1 VNNLRNNHIDRKYLK
16 FFGRVNASISHELK
30 NILAIISETT
40 GFLDDL
46 VKLAHQDGK
55 FDLQILENSTKS
67 IAEEIQ
73 RGFHTI
79 RQMNNFAHSVDENE
93 KELDAAESIQL
104 AVNLTRFLSTAKP
117 VVIQEAE
124 QPVHVTVNPFL
135 FVILLYSMLCQLFT
149 NTQADQIQV
158 RFNLDETDRVEIIFS
173 HDDAGSMEPVPEDIN
188 YILEK
193 LDISMIV
200 NHNPFEIR
208 LQMSSK

>member
-16 FFGRVNASISHELK
+16 FFGSVNASISHELK

-93 KELDAAESIQL
+93 KELDAVESIQL

-135 FVILLYSMLCQLFT
+135 FVILLYSTLCQLFK
-149 NTQADQIQV
+149 NTQTDQIQV
-158 RFNLDETDRVEIIFS
+158 RCNLDEKDRVEIFFS

-193 LDISMIV
+193 LDISMTT